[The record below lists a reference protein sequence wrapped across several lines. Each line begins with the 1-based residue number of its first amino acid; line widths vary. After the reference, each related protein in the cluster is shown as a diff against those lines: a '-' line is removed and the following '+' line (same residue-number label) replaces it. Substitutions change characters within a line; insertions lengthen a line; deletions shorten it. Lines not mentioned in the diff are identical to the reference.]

1 MPTLNA
7 AQIERTYFFDEPFDT
22 TPPTALDAMLD
33 AEPAPE
39 RASLA
44 TVIGL
49 FLTLALLQVGVSAL
63 IVSTFDLSGFRIA
76 LVYVV
81 AAPALLYAIIAAWDH
96 RQLQASG
103 HPNPTPWGWALVF
116 PPVYLILR
124 WATATT
130 GGNDRMRT
138 VFGWALAQAIVTLSL
153 VLLIVVG
160 VVASAAPSADAAGDP
175 ASASASASDA
185 SVPPVSDDD
194 TATQLT
200 ADGIEN
206 AVVDIWARS
215 GATGTVFCPEGFST
229 EPGTFV
235 TCHGAL
241 EGEPLSFTVIVTEE
255 ATGEIPWT
263 FASWTPA
270 S

>member
-22 TPPTALDAMLD
+22 EPPSALDALLS

-49 FLTLALLQVGVSAL
+49 FFTLALLQVGVSAL

-96 RQLQASG
+96 RQLRASG

-124 WATATT
+124 WATATI

-138 VFGWALAQAIVTLSL
+138 VFGWALAQAVVTLSL

-160 VVASAAPSADAAGDP
+160 VVASAAPSADAAAGP
-175 ASASASASDA
+175 ASVSDA
-185 SVPPVSDDD
+185 SIPPVSDDEA
-194 TATQLT
+194 ATQLT

-215 GATGTVFCPEGFST
+215 GATGTVSCPEGFST
-229 EPGTFV
+229 EPGTVV
-235 TCHGAL
+235 TCRGAL
-241 EGEPLSFTVIVTEE
+241 EGEPLSFTVIVTEV

-270 S
+270 G

>member
-1 MPTLNA
+1 
-7 AQIERTYFFDEPFDT
+7 
-22 TPPTALDAMLD
+22 
-33 AEPAPE
+33 
-39 RASLA
+39 
-44 TVIGL
+44 
-49 FLTLALLQVGVSAL
+49 
-63 IVSTFDLSGFRIA
+63 
-76 LVYVV
+76 
-81 AAPALLYAIIAAWDH
+81 
-96 RQLQASG
+96 
-103 HPNPTPWGWALVF
+103 
-116 PPVYLILR
+116 
-124 WATATT
+124 
-130 GGNDRMRT
+130 MRT

-175 ASASASASDA
+175 ASASASDA

-241 EGEPLSFTVIVTEE
+241 EGEPLSFTVIVTEV

>member
-22 TPPTALDAMLD
+22 TPPTALDALLGADPM
-33 AEPAPE
+33 PE

-63 IVSTFDLSGFRIA
+63 IVLTFDLSGFRIA

-96 RQLQASG
+96 RQLRVSG

-138 VFGWALAQAIVTLSL
+138 VFGWAVAQAIVTLSL

-175 ASASASASDA
+175 ASVSDV
-185 SVPPVSDDD
+185 SIPSVSDDD
-194 TATQLT
+194 SATRLT

-241 EGEPLSFTVIVTEE
+241 EGEPLSFTVIVTEV
-255 ATGEIPWT
+255 ATDEIPWT

-270 S
+270 G